1 MYRKIFTYAIM
12 MMALLALIV
21 SAGCDSPK
29 KAAASSET
37 GRQAHDEHDH
47 GENHLETEKH
57 QDDPHGHTE
66 SEHEEDGHDDHD
78 DHANHDDRADGDDH
92 EGHAESGTDSHD
104 DGEAGHVDVVQL
116 SNAELVEFGIEL
128 ATAGPGELISYVTL
142 PGEIVI
148 NTDTMAHIV
157 PRVGGIVR
165 KVHKKLGDEVAA
177 GEIIAELES
186 RELAE
191 IKVNYLSARE
201 RFSLA
206 NEIFLREEKL
216 WKKQISAEQ
225 DFLST
230 RQSLS
235 EARIELRSAEQ
246 KLHALGFSENYLA
259 KELNRP
265 DVNFT
270 RYQVTAPFAG
280 TVIEKHLTLGETVK
294 EDSEVF
300 IIADLTTV
308 WADIKIYQKD
318 LPLIKK
324 GLSVRIDP
332 GHGLPVGQGVIS
344 YVGPIIGESTRTAPA
359 RIELDNSAETW
370 RPGMFITARIAA
382 GNEHVGLLVPKSALQ
397 TFEGSQVV
405 FVQDEDGFEP
415 KPIVLGRTNSDQVEV
430 VSGLH
435 VGDRY
440 VSKGAFTLKAQ
451 LSKGA
456 FGDGHNH

>member
-1 MYRKIFTYAIM
+1 MNRKYTYAIM
-12 MMALLALIV
+12 VLALLALIV
-21 SAGCDSPK
+21 NTGCDSPK
-29 KAAASSET
+29 NAAASSET
-37 GRQAHDEHDH
+37 IQESHDEHDH
-47 GENHLETEKH
+47 GTEHAEPEKH
-57 QDDPHGHTE
+57 RDDPHGHTE
-66 SEHEEDGHDDHD
+66 AEHEEDVHDDHD
-78 DHANHDDRADGDDH
+78 DHDDH
-92 EGHAESGTDSHD
+92 DAHEDEDDHDAHAESGTDSHD
-104 DGEAGHVDVVQL
+104 ESEAGHVDVVQL
-116 SNAELVEFGIEL
+116 SSAELTEFGVEL
-128 ATAGPGELISYVTL
+128 STAGPGDLVSYVTL

-177 GEIIAELES
+177 GEVIAELES

-201 RFSLA
+201 RFTLA
-206 NEIFLREEKL
+206 QEIFLREEKL

-246 KLHALGFSENYLA
+246 KLHALGFSENYLD
-259 KELNRP
+259 KELNQP
-265 DVNFT
+265 DANFIL
-270 RYQVTAPFAG
+270 YKVTAPFAG
-280 TVIEKHLTLGETVK
+280 TVIEKHITLGETVK

-300 IIADLTTV
+300 IIADLRTV

-332 GHGLPVGQGVIS
+332 GHGLPVGQGTIS

-359 RIELDNSAETW
+359 RIELDNSAESW
-370 RPGMFITARIAA
+370 RPGMFITADIAA
-382 GNEHVGLLVPKSALQ
+382 GNDKVELIIPKSALQ

-415 KPIVLGRTNSDQVEV
+415 KPVVLGRASTDQVEV
-430 VSGLH
+430 VGGLH